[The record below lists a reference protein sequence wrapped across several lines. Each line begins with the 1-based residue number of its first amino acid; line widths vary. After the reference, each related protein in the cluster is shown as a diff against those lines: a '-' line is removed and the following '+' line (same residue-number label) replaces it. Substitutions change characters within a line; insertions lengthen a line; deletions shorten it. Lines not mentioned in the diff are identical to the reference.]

1 VEKQRRTCRL
11 LLVPGAA
18 PNQAETVPDDF
29 VSAAGPDRRLLKVLG
44 EIIATAILVFFFA
57 PILLTVSIAMK
68 LDSPGPIFIHE
79 TKLPHS
85 TRVIR
90 VFRFRIPQRLKW
102 ITPVLSQTGIDK
114 LPQMFNVL
122 RGEMSITD
130 LWRAG
135 IFQP

>member
-1 VEKQRRTCRL
+1 M
-11 LLVPGAA
+11 
-18 PNQAETVPDDF
+18 PDDF
-29 VSAAGPDRRLLKVLG
+29 VSAPGRDRRLLKILG
-44 EIIATAILVFFFA
+44 KVIATAILVFFA
-57 PILLTVSIAMK
+57 PILLIVSIAMK
-68 LDSPGPIFIHE
+68 LDSPGAIFVRE
-79 TKLPHS
+79 TQLTHS
-85 TRVIR
+85 DRVIR
-90 VFRFRIPQRLKW
+90 VFRFRIPRRLAW